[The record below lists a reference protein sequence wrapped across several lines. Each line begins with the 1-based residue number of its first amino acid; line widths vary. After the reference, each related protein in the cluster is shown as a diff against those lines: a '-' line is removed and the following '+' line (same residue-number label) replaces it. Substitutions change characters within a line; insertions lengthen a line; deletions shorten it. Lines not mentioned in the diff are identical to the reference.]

1 MSSFI
6 LSVVRGDDLQNWV
19 KVNAVGQLKSI
30 PADSW
35 RAYLAANSGTGQTM
49 HDLESSFTKS
59 AGATGSTLYDKWD
72 DYLGRVLGVTGGKAG
87 EKARNKY
94 K

>member
-1 MSSFI
+1 M
-6 LSVVRGDDLQNWV
+6 LS
-19 KVNAVGQLKSI
+19 GQLKSI

-35 RAYLAANSGTGQTM
+35 RAYLAANSVAQDRLCTISNRPLPKQPEPTG
-49 HDLESSFTKS
+49 
-59 AGATGSTLYDKWD
+59 ATLYDKWD
-72 DYLGRVLGVTGGKAG
+72 DYLGRVLGVAGGKAG